1 MGARARVFSTPMGA
15 RIGVFSDAISARRRV
30 RADADRVQVQRPR
43 RSIEAALYGGD
54 TVLDVV
60 GEPQHQAHLWQLVGG
75 RTTDRIR
82 HTAHALLLAE
92 VGNPSDPTAIGV
104 WIGGQQVGHLPPH
117 VSAAYRPG
125 LLSLHAREG
134 RPIALEATIV
144 GGGMHA
150 ADRPGRLGVVL
161 YHDPAD
167 FAAAPVR
174 PRPAHRGAH
183 RR

>member
-1 MGARARVFSTPMGA
+1 MSARV
-15 RIGVFSDAISARRRV
+15 GVFSDAISARRRG
-30 RADADRVQVQRPR
+30 RAEAERIPVQRPR
-43 RSIEAALYGGD
+43 PSIEAALYGGD
-54 TVLDVV
+54 TILDVV
-60 GEPQHQAHLWQLVGG
+60 GEPQHQAHLWRLVGG
-75 RTTDRIR
+75 RTTERIR
-82 HTAHALLLAE
+82 HAAHALLLAE
-92 VGNPSDPTAIGV
+92 VGNPHDRTAIGV
-104 WIGGQQVGHLPPH
+104 WIGGQQVGHLPPD

-167 FAAAPVR
+167 FGAAPA
-174 PRPAHRGAH
+174 RPASTDRGPRHR
-183 RR
+183 